1 MPSQLPVKVADLWNN
16 EKERDNLKLN
26 SQFEEEA
33 VQKILQIPL
42 MQDTSSDKLCWRFTK
57 NGECNSKSAYREFYK
72 RDNQNLQ
79 QDNEQSE
86 AGTRRMDTIPN
97 GIRCYLDAAWDNGQT
112 GIGIFFF
119 HNPQNHNAMFIQACS
134 NKAHSALQAELLAL
148 QLSLETDMC
157 LNFSGVTYLS
167 DNTTIADTAKKKNFM
182 DDPGHWS
189 LRPFWTQITSS
200 VPIDRI

>member
-1 MPSQLPVKVADLWNN
+1 
-16 EKERDNLKLN
+16 
-26 SQFEEEA
+26 
-33 VQKILQIPL
+33 
-42 MQDTSSDKLCWRFTK
+42 
-57 NGECNSKSAYREFYK
+57 
-72 RDNQNLQ
+72 
-79 QDNEQSE
+79 
-86 AGTRRMDTIPN
+86 
-97 GIRCYLDAAWDNGQT
+97 
-112 GIGIFFF
+112 
-119 HNPQNHNAMFIQACS
+119 MFIQACS

-189 LRPFWTQITSS
+189 FRPFWTQITSS

>member
-79 QDNEQSE
+79 QVDS
-86 AGTRRMDTIPN
+86 
-97 GIRCYLDAAWDNGQT
+97 QT
-112 GIGIFFF
+112 
-119 HNPQNHNAMFIQACS
+119 
-134 NKAHSALQAELLAL
+134 LAL
-148 QLSLETDMC
+148 IKATWKDKNIPPKVKVFAWRFLREALPSSLT
-157 LNFSGVTYLS
+157 LNQRISDIPAACCRCGVTYLS

-189 LRPFWTQITSS
+189 FRPFWTQITSS